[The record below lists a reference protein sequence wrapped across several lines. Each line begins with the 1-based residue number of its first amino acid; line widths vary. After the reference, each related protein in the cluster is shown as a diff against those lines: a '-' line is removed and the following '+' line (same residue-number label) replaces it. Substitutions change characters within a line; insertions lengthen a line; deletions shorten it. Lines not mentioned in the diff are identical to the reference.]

1 MFLIIPVG
9 HESSTVRRQP
19 WISFGIIILC
29 SVLYFFF
36 TDKGMTPMEMGSR
49 LSEIVEYAVE
59 NPYTEMD
66 PEVKKLIGLMFGNSD
81 WKEIEKAR
89 EQFRDLMEMPL
100 SYQIEEQQA
109 ELDEMTE
116 DFLTSY
122 RSNSYQEW
130 GYIPSRE
137 GHLYTLITNIFFHGG
152 FFHLFGN
159 MLFFFL
165 CGPFIEDRWGRGIFL
180 FFYLVSG
187 ILATLTHA
195 VLTDTPD
202 IPLVGASGAIA
213 GAMGAFLVMFFRTK
227 IRFLFI
233 IFLLRIF
240 RGFFHVPAYIVL
252 PFWFGQQMYYALRA
266 DGSPVA
272 FWAHVGGFAFGAGFA
287 LLMRYFKV
295 EERFISPDIE
305 KQITFFEAHPLSDK
319 AQELRT
325 EGKFEKAVEV
335 LEQILKERPNDINAM
350 YLLFDTQ
357 LEANDEEGF
366 QKIGSRLVMT
376 LLKEQQLE
384 EATEVYENM
393 RVYTRRI
400 QPAPEVLFNLAS
412 AHERSGDKD
421 LALRIFETL
430 FHSNPRH
437 IMSFRALIR
446 ASRLQIEL
454 YQNYKAAFEFYV
466 RAKHHP
472 KCDPAMNQQIDTG
485 IMEARMR
492 GGPMVEAMKEED
504 VPGLSA
510 YREPEPEPEARIEIK
525 TKMSDLLGLS
535 PQGIRLR
542 DESGKQHTCAW
553 SQILLFSTAVV
564 TANSTGESVHRR
576 PVILIDLYVRQQQRE
591 DSKYYLGFRLRSD
604 RIPLAKIFKGNPDV
618 NKALKMLLQFF
629 FKNIVNDTIPPK
641 DALSRFDLP
650 RYDSEEDYESGIKR
664 LIGANNA
671 GG

>member
-19 WISFGIIILC
+19 WVSFGIIILC

-36 TDKGMTPMEMGSR
+36 TDKGMTPMEMGTR
-49 LSEIVEYAVE
+49 VQKIVEYALE
-59 NPYTEMD
+59 HPYTEID
-66 PEVKKLIGLMFGNSD
+66 PEVKKLIDLMFGSAY
-81 WKEIEKAR
+81 WKEVEQVR
-89 EQFRDLMEMPL
+89 ENLRESKDKPL
-100 SYQIEEQQA
+100 GYEIEEQQA
-109 ELDEMTE
+109 QLDEMTGA
-116 DFLTSY
+116 FLERY
-122 RSNSYQEW
+122 QDNSFQEW

-137 GHLYTLITNIFFHGG
+137 GHLYTLVTNIFFHGG

-180 FFYLVSG
+180 FFYLASG
-187 ILATLTHA
+187 VLATLTHA
-195 VLTDTPD
+195 ALTDTPD

-227 IRFLFI
+227 IRFLYI
-233 IFLLRIF
+233 IFILRIF

-287 LLMRYFKV
+287 LLMRYLKV

-319 AQELRT
+319 ALELRN
-325 EGKFEKAVEV
+325 EGRFEEAAGV

-350 YLLFDTQ
+350 YSLFDVR
-357 LEANDEEGF
+357 LESNDEEGF
-366 QKIGSRLVMT
+366 QKIGSRLVMA
-376 LLKEQQLE
+376 LLKEQQIE
-384 EATEVYENM
+384 EATEVYDNM
-393 RVYTRRI
+393 RVYTRKI

-421 LALRIFETL
+421 LALRIFESL

-437 IMSFRALIR
+437 VMSFRALIR
-446 ASRLQIEL
+446 AARLQVEL
-454 YQNYKAAFEFYV
+454 YQNYKVAFECYV

-472 KCDPAMNQQIDTG
+472 KCDPAMTQQIATG

-504 VPGLSA
+504 VSGLSA
-510 YREPEPEPEARIEIK
+510 YREPEPGARIEIK

-553 SQILLFSTAVV
+553 NQILLFSTAVV
-564 TANSTGESVHRR
+564 TVNSAGKQTGRR
-576 PVILIDLYVRQQQRE
+576 SAILIDLYVRQQQRE

-604 RIPLAKIFKGNPDV
+604 RIPLAKIFKDNPDV

-650 RYDSEEDYESGIKR
+650 RYDSEEDYESGIKK
-664 LIGANNA
+664 LIGTNA